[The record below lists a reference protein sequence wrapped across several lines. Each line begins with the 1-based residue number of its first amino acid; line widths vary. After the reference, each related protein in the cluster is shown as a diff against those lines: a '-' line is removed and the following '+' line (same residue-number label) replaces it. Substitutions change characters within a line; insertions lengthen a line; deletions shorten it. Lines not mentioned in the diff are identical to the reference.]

1 MLGDLLLPA
10 KYGGVVADLSR
21 GFLFL
26 PTGLEAVAPIYVK
39 DWADNNDKGIG
50 GYKMKEMIE
59 EYAGVIAGSTAAVAI
74 LGIALEFVLGGA
86 GLYEIVLWFSKSI
99 C

>member
-59 EYAGVIAGSTAAVAI
+59 EYA
-74 LGIALEFVLGGA
+74 E
-86 GLYEIVLWFSKSI
+86 ENN
-99 C
+99 

>member
-74 LGIALEFVLGGA
+74 LGMAVVQG
-86 GLYEIVLWFSKSI
+86 
-99 C
+99 CMR